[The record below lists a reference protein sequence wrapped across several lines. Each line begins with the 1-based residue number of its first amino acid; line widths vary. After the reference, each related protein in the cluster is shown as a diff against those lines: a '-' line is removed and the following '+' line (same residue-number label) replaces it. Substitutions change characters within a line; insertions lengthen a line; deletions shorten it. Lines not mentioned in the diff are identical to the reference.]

1 MKKRSILFTINLIFV
16 VSFLLVSLSF
26 FALYDISQKKSKHM
40 QQKRAADISRIF
52 LHECRFGG
60 MTPELIE
67 EIEML
72 GFSVV
77 QKKEEIEAI
86 LNNPKLK
93 RVRLPERKREILDH
107 FELEDRHLIYINT
120 PLTHAIL
127 QDNTQTNKYRA
138 FSVAVY
144 LFIVFVFGFFYF
156 SLIQKLKPLGVLKD
170 KVKNLGEEEF
180 DIAIDTKS
188 EDEIAQL
195 AEEFYKSAQKLKRLK
210 EARNVFIRNIMH
222 ELKTPIA
229 KGKFLLELPKNE
241 TNDEKMHK
249 VFYRLESLI
258 NEFAAIEELIS
269 TKKVL
274 EKKEYLFEELLDNAI
289 DLLMCD
295 EDEVQKEFASFKIAV
310 DFKLFSIALK
320 NLLDN
325 AIKYAP
331 DSKAEVLYDRGNIV
345 FQNRSE
351 PLAYALESYFE
362 PFFKGDEVQSNQSF
376 GLGLY
381 IVKHI
386 LDAHG
391 FGFFYEYKEGK
402 SRFIIQTKG
411 VA

>member
-1 MKKRSILFTINLIFV
+1 
-16 VSFLLVSLSF
+16 
-26 FALYDISQKKSKHM
+26 
-40 QQKRAADISRIF
+40 
-52 LHECRFGG
+52 
-60 MTPELIE
+60 
-67 EIEML
+67 
-72 GFSVV
+72 
-77 QKKEEIEAI
+77 
-86 LNNPKLK
+86 
-93 RVRLPERKREILDH
+93 
-107 FELEDRHLIYINT
+107 
-120 PLTHAIL
+120 
-127 QDNTQTNKYRA
+127 
-138 FSVAVY
+138 AVY

-229 KGKFLLELPKNE
+229 KGKFLLELPK
-241 TNDEKMHK
+241 TDANDEKMHK

-331 DSKAEVLYDRGNIV
+331 DSKAEVLYDGGNIV